1 MRIEKPFFYSALNS
15 IRAIL
20 VSGIVYPISEVKIQ
34 FYFLF
39 KIASKSKQSLC

>member
-1 MRIEKPFFYSALNS
+1 MCIEKPFFYSALNS
-15 IRAIL
+15 IPAIL

-34 FYFLF
+34 FYFIF